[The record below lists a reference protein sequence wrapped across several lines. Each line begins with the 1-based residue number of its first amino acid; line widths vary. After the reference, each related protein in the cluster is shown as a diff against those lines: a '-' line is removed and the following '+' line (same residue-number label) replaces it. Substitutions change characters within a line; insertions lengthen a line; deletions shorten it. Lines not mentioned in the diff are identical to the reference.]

1 LEYDEIR
8 ISTRREI
15 SICRDAIRELEKT
28 INGFA
33 EKYGSPGTELPGDTG
48 LSAVIIPADL
58 TRWRDCCLALDRWK
72 SRLEEHLRILNMQ

>member
-1 LEYDEIR
+1 MEYDEIR

-33 EKYGSPGTELPGDTG
+33 EKYGSPGTELPGDTRGPDTMAG
-48 LSAVIIPADL
+48 LLSGP
-58 TRWRDCCLALDRWK
+58 
-72 SRLEEHLRILNMQ
+72 